1 VAEPVIEPFTIESVP
16 AYVPTNDTLDSPPI
30 HICHI
35 GGLPLK
41 TGTLESGDWGAAT
54 PHFFASE

>member
-1 VAEPVIEPFTIESVP
+1 
-16 AYVPTNDTLDSPPI
+16 LDSPPI